1 MTETCTP
8 AFQCPA
14 TVRPPVRTYA
24 LRALSGVLLLLS
36 LSGCGSILNT
46 WTDNSG
52 NLVAAAPLCEDVTG
66 SAVAP
71 DGTCK
76 PYTRPA
82 TTADVK
88 PYLGL
93 VINESENNCG
103 KFVTGLVLAANTTN
117 TSLDLLTTVF
127 TALGTAFTPLGTVHA
142 LAAAGS
148 VSSGWKTAID
158 SDIYAKATIANYAQA
173 IQTSYY
179 TDMKT
184 YMADLDNSDIT
195 KIVPEEEVA
204 KIRSIHKECSLA
216 SAQNTISATVG
227 SSQSSQSPQA
237 PNGNVA
243 GGAINPT
250 AQANFVN
257 LNGVQTRLTIPGHS
271 LR

>member
-1 MTETCTP
+1 MTEAYAPTFNRP
-8 AFQCPA
+8 AIAP
-14 TVRPPVRTYA
+14 RPVRTHA
-24 LRALSGVLLLLS
+24 LRALSSVLLVLS
-36 LSGCGSILNT
+36 LSGCGSILNA

-66 SAVAP
+66 SAITP

-93 VINESENNCG
+93 VINEFENNCG
-103 KFVTGLVLAANTTN
+103 KFVTGLVLASNTTN

-127 TALGTAFTPLGTVHA
+127 TALGSAFTPLGTVHA
-142 LAAAGS
+142 LTAAGS
-148 VSSGWKTAID
+148 VSSGWKTAIN
-158 SDIYAKATIANYAQA
+158 SDVYAKATIANYAQA

-179 TDMKT
+179 TDMKN
-184 YMADLDNSDIT
+184 YMTDLDNSDIT

-204 KIRSIHKECSLA
+204 KLRSIHKECSLA

-227 SSQSSQSPQA
+227 SSQSGQSPQA
-237 PNGNVA
+237 PNGNA
-243 GGAINPT
+243 PGGAINPT
-250 AQANFVN
+250 AQANFTN
-257 LNGVQTRLTIPGHS
+257 LSGVQTKLTIPGHS